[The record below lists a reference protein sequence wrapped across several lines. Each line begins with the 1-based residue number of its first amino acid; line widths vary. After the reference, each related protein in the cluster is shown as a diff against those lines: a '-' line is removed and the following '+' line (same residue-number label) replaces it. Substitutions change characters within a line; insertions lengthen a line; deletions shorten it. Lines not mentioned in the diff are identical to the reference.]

1 MLKIVENA
9 LTAETYGRLRDKV
22 QFRSY
27 SPDDAAAALRNSL
40 FTTEVREDTET
51 LGIARVVGDG
61 RIVFFIKDVVVDPTC
76 QGRGSATCSWIP
88 SCGISTARDARARTS
103 D

>member
-22 QFRSY
+22 QFRPY

-40 FTTEVREDTET
+40 FTTEVREGEET

-61 RIVFFIKDVVVDPTC
+61 RIVFFIKDVVVDPDVYKRQPHNC
-76 QGRGSATCSWIP
+76 EQ
-88 SCGISTARDARARTS
+88 
-103 D
+103 